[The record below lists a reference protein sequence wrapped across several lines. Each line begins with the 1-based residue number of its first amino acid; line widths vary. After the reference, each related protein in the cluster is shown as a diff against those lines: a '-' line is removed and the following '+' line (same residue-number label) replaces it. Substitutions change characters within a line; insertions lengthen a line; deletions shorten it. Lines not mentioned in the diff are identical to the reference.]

1 MSVQELI
8 ASLIGENPPIRV
20 TAFDGTDMGPA
31 DATTHIEILSKD
43 AIQRIITARGQEI
56 GFSRAIIAG
65 EMEVHGDI
73 FGVFDVNGA
82 VAKPSLD
89 MQMIKAAAKIV
100 GIENPRDLRDMKRL
114 APPPEEIVLKGR
126 LHSRARDAAAISSHY
141 DVSND
146 FYDLVL
152 GPAMTYSCA
161 VFETETDGLA
171 TAQANKHDLV
181 CRKLDL
187 QPGMRLLDIGC
198 GWGSMVMHAA
208 QHYGVNAVGVTIS
221 MEQAE
226 RARKRVTDA
235 GLADRVEIRIQDYRD
250 IPDGPYD
257 AISSIGMAEHVGG
270 PTELRRYFSQAR
282 KLLTPNGRFLNHAI
296 SRAANF
302 DGLGD
307 KGFIQR
313 YVFPDGELHEIGAS
327 ISAMQESGFEAR
339 HMESFR
345 LHYAKTLRQWVA
357 NLEANWETAL
367 AEVGRGRAMV
377 WRLYMAGSAVAF
389 ERNEIQLHQVLAVRD
404 TADNET
410 IPLLNDWPHRSV
422 R

>member
-1 MSVQELI
+1 MRVQDLI
-8 ASLIGENPPIRV
+8 TSLIGENPPVRV
-20 TAFDGTDMGPA
+20 TAYDGTDMGPA
-31 DATTHIEILSKD
+31 DAATHIDILSKD
-43 AIQRIITARGQEI
+43 AIQRIIAARGQEI

-65 EMEVHGDI
+65 EIEIHGDI
-73 FGVFDVNGA
+73 FGVFEVNGQ
-82 VAKPSLD
+82 VAKPTLD
-89 MQMIKAAAKIV
+89 MAMAKSAAKLI
-100 GIENPRDLRDMKRL
+100 GIENVRDLRDLTRL
-114 APPPEEIVLKGR
+114 PPPPEEIVLKGR

-146 FYDLVL
+146 FYDMVL

-161 VFETETDGLA
+161 VFESETDDLV

-181 CRKLDL
+181 CRKLNL

-198 GWGSMVMHAA
+198 GWGSMVIHAA
-208 QHYGVNAVGVTIS
+208 QNYGVNAVGVTIS
-221 MEQAE
+221 VEQAE

-235 GLADRVEIRIQDYRD
+235 GLADQVEIRVQDYRD
-250 IPDGPYD
+250 VPDGPYD
-257 AISSIGMAEHVGG
+257 AISSIGMSEHVGG
-270 PTELRRYFSQAR
+270 PAELRRYFAQAR

-313 YVFPDGELHEIGAS
+313 YVFPDGELHEVGVT

-345 LHYAKTLRQWVA
+345 LHYAKTLRNWVT
-357 NLEANWETAL
+357 NLEANWETAV

-389 ERNEIQLHQVLAVRD
+389 ERNEIQLHQVLNVRD
-404 TADNET
+404 TADSSS
-410 IPLLNDWPHRSV
+410 IPLLNDWPQRAQY
-422 R
+422 

>member
-1 MSVQELI
+1 MRVQDLI
-8 ASLIGENPPIRV
+8 TALIGNNPPVRV
-20 TAFDGTDMGPA
+20 TAYDGTDMGPA
-31 DATTHIEILSKD
+31 DAATHIEILSKD
-43 AIQRIITARGQEI
+43 AIQRIVAARGQEI
-56 GFSRAIIAG
+56 GFARAIIAG
-65 EMEVHGDI
+65 EMEIHGDI
-73 FGVFDVNGA
+73 FGVFEVNGL

-89 MQMIKAAAKIV
+89 VSMIKSAAQLLGV
-100 GIENPRDLRDMKRL
+100 ENVRDLRDLKRL

-161 VFETETDGLA
+161 IFENETDDLA
-171 TAQANKHDLV
+171 TAQSNKHDLV

-208 QHYGVNAVGVTIS
+208 KHYGVHAVGVTIS
-221 MEQAE
+221 VEQAE

-235 GLADRVEIRIQDYRD
+235 GLADRVEIRVQDYRD
-250 IPDGPYD
+250 VPDGPFD
-257 AISSIGMAEHVGG
+257 AISSIGMSEHVGG
-270 PTELRRYFSQAR
+270 PTEQRRYFAQAR
-282 KLLTPNGRFLNHAI
+282 KLLTPNGRFVNHAI
-296 SRAANF
+296 SRAAKF

-313 YVFPDGELHEIGAS
+313 YVFPDGELHEIGAT
-327 ISAMQESGFEAR
+327 ITAMQESGFESR

-345 LHYAKTLRQWVA
+345 LHYAKTLRNWVS
-357 NLEANWETAL
+357 NLEANWETAV

-389 ERNEIQLHQVLAVRD
+389 ERNEIQLHQVLNVRD
-404 TADNET
+404 TADNSS
-410 IPLLNDWPHRSV
+410 IPLLNDWPQRAQH
-422 R
+422 